1 MKKLK
6 DTALS
11 LTVSLMLSGLAFSS
25 LAATNG
31 KVNFVISSEA
41 PIVKSLAKAPKTL
54 LVVGNSYTYYNCGL
68 NGYLSNF
75 LIGDA
80 IVSGQAKDEKS
91 ARKFFKTRIATI
103 GRGNLSQYPV
113 AEYLD
118 NAIMKSHADQ
128 PVIEEAYLGP
138 EVKKRE
144 RYDLVLLQASNR
156 PVADQAR
163 DSYYLPEHVKA
174 IRAQG
179 GEPALIMTWVQKNKN
194 APEMKVV
201 RDATVKLANSNNM
214 MVIPV
219 GLAFEQSEKFYPQIK
234 LIRADN
240 THPTAAGSFLE
251 AATIYASVYKKDPF
265 ASQGAFWKTLCDHS
279 LDPVIRE
286 KLCAVAVKTV
296 NHFYGIQIKSNA
308 GVDAVSTP
316 KIAKTVN
323 PAQFYNVKPAVT
335 SLGLS
340 NPARGLYVGNSYTY
354 YNCGIGA
361 YVKGF
366 INKKAGQE
374 WKSRMQTI
382 SAGRLYQHPI
392 ERYFDKD
399 DPVLKDYNRPN
410 KPKFDVVFLQGQ
422 SREPY
427 QDNAK
432 DPANAPKVKF
442 AKALKHAIAV
452 VRENG
457 SVPVVVCTWA
467 SKKSPKGY
475 DMRSETTALADATIK
490 LANENKAIVLPVG
503 IAFET
508 VRTERPDL
516 NLHNKSDL
524 KHPSAEGSYLFGAM
538 IYSLLFRQS
547 PKWVGSNWLGE
558 CDKPIKAE
566 DAVYLQ
572 DVAWRVVK
580 HFYGWK

>member
-128 PVIEEAYLGP
+128 PLIEEAYLGP

-547 PKWVGSNWLGE
+547 PQWVGSDWLGE
-558 CDKPIKAE
+558 CDKPIKTE

-572 DVAWRVVK
+572 NVAWRVVK
-580 HFYGWK
+580 QFYGWK